1 MSVYY
6 IFVPS
11 VEGEHAKKKGGGKV
25 KCLVSGG
32 SKLPIYL
39 DDFFEMAGTRFTC
52 FTRTKVQILT
62 LEVLFEMAGIP
73 IVVGYGLTETRWQY
87 LYFWCLYL
95 YFCTRKG
102 SKLSIKY

>member
-1 MSVYY
+1 MSADY

-11 VEGEHAKKKGGGKV
+11 VGGEHANKKREKKV

-62 LEVLFEMAGIP
+62 LEGLFELAGIP

-87 LYFWCLYL
+87 LYFWCQYL

-102 SKLSIKY
+102 SKLSTKY